1 MFIRLKNSTRLDMN
15 GDRVP
20 NEQQYQRHQKTI
32 KDKKKTISQAQVVLC
47 ALNKGE
53 ERKRFKLKSTLNQ
66 RRLKSGVH
74 ELISNILKTFKIS
87 RDQYH
92 CHNFNGDGC
101 KAICQKADA
110 IFEVLS
116 QELSKFTFRT
126 DKNEDRKILTKLQ
139 KLINNTSRIIGDISI
154 CYSMMIRYDPP
165 TEEDENLLETVISSF
180 SHLWRQLEIS
190 VTPKSHYY
198 ESHLLFHIKLYGA
211 MGFDNEQIVE
221 RAHARENALTRIYC
235 NVQDE
240 NRKYRLIYLR
250 TFLDHS
256 AFMQAMTEK
265 LKIIRQQRRN
275 QRTKKLDTTSKRGR
289 DLHCNNNFDGDGIT
303 DAVDTNE
310 VNTTF
315 TASTNTNKNDRTKR
329 TKTK

>member
-1 MFIRLKNSTRLDMN
+1 MNSGNLIGFSN
-15 GDRVP
+15 
-20 NEQQYQRHQKTI
+20 
-32 KDKKKTISQAQVVLC
+32 
-47 ALNKGE
+47 NKSE

-240 NRKYRLIYLR
+240 NRKYKLIYLR
-250 TFLDHS
+250 TFLYHS
-256 AFMQAMTEK
+256 AFMQAMTDK
-265 LKIIRQQRRN
+265 LQEIRKQKKASQRP
-275 QRTKKLDTTSKRGR
+275 KKLVDKTSKRGR
-289 DLHCNNNFDGDGIT
+289 DWHLNNNVDGEGIT
-303 DAVDTNE
+303 DAVDTTE
-310 VNTTF
+310 VTTF
-315 TASTNTNKNDRTKR
+315 TASTNTNSRTKR

>member
-1 MFIRLKNSTRLDMN
+1 MNSGNLIGFSN
-15 GDRVP
+15 
-20 NEQQYQRHQKTI
+20 
-32 KDKKKTISQAQVVLC
+32 
-47 ALNKGE
+47 NKSE

-87 RDQYH
+87 RDH
-92 CHNFNGDGC
+92 INVTTLMVT
-101 KAICQKADA
+101 AICQRADA
-110 IFEVLS
+110 IFEVIS

-165 TEEDENLLETVISSF
+165 TEEDESLLETVISSF

-240 NRKYRLIYLR
+240 NRKYKLIYLR

-315 TASTNTNKNDRTKR
+315 TASTNTNKNSRTKR
-329 TKTK
+329 TKIK